1 MELKLLVDDEWIT
14 LKSIEDFKTLKDK
27 GHACCNISIDNEFE
41 FEMLGNFIY
50 TDLEDMKEKHQK
62 IKECEDTEAFDALL
76 EYFGSFKK
84 AYNCWLHERYT
95 YYPNVHNKYDLGY
108 YIVHEDLGADISTFV
123 FKYFNYEALGN
134 EVASNGKFVKTGFIT
149 VY

>member
-27 GHACCNISIDNEFE
+27 GHACCNLSIDNEFE

-62 IKECEDTEAFDALL
+62 LKSARIQKLL
-76 EYFGSFKK
+76 TLYL
-84 AYNCWLHERYT
+84 NTL
-95 YYPNVHNKYDLGY
+95 
-108 YIVHEDLGADISTFV
+108 
-123 FKYFNYEALGN
+123 
-134 EVASNGKFVKTGFIT
+134 VASKKLITTGFTKDILIILMFT
-149 VY
+149 ISMT